1 MRLVGKM
8 SEHAG
13 KGGKR
18 RARSGSSG
26 QGRSSDKGAAHSAT
40 LRVTAGATGHDAND
54 TRAGASDGNRQP
66 GGHEAQGRRIRQ
78 DTHDQVHA
86 ERKQGK
92 HNKQAISTRTPAGGS
107 PMRVASAPAPARR
120 KPHAQPHLISSG
132 SPGFRSSSTQ
142 ATASATPTG
151 ADGADSVTPTPH
163 DGSSQSFPLPVAS
176 AATDPD
182 TVTNAAIS
190 RDAGDADDSQIIQ
203 LELNDLAYGGDAV
216 GRFEGRAIFVA
227 GGLPGELVRA
237 RLTRE
242 RSSYARASLVEVLR
256 SSPDRVAPRYPDL
269 ADSGG
274 FQWQHLAYPAQ
285 VAWKSRIV
293 RQLLM
298 RVGHFAN
305 PSVLPTLG
313 MPANADPWRS
323 RTVAQFAIGPAGEIG
338 FRRMESHA
346 VIDMPTCPIVHPAL
360 DALYQQVRGWLRSN
374 WGADAADYV
383 ERFTLRVAI
392 AAPGGRASINGAPGG
407 QEQEQEQEQGQDD
420 QDTYRDAEVGLL
432 TLEARPG
439 GAIDAFGGPEAVGAA
454 ICAAA
459 PGLVGVVVLG
469 MAGGRGRVVVGQ
481 DFVHERVLHRRFR
494 ISAGSFFQVNPT
506 QTPTLVR
513 TALAALHPAA
523 GDWALDGY
531 SGVGLFS
538 LFLAE
543 HVTHVRA
550 IESQPSAVADARAS
564 AILNGVGNISITE
577 GVLER
582 MLGELRAQ
590 HEHAD
595 LALVDPPRSGCH
607 PRALA
612 EITANLRPRRLV
624 YVSCDPST
632 LARDLRLICDAGYS
646 LTSVQPVDMF
656 PFTAHIECVALCE
669 RVDE

>member
-1 MRLVGKM
+1 M
-8 SEHAG
+8 SDHAG
-13 KGGKR
+13 KSGQGSRRGQGGKR
-18 RARSGSSG
+18 HARNARSVDSG
-26 QGRSSDKGAAHSAT
+26 QRGVGVSPTTRNSAT
-40 LRVTAGATGHDAND
+40 RNSATRNASRGAIEHDTEHDISQAAND
-54 TRAGASDGNRQP
+54 GERRPSQPKKQSQQGQQSQAGKQNRQ
-66 GGHEAQGRRIRQ
+66 
-78 DTHDQVHA
+78 
-86 ERKQGK
+86 GK
-92 HNKQAISTRTPAGGS
+92 PTGKQAGKPTIVISRSADATPITVTPRASRRQPRTL
-107 PMRVASAPAPARR
+107 
-120 KPHAQPHLISSG
+120 PHLI
-132 SPGFRSSSTQ
+132 P
-142 ATASATPTG
+142 
-151 ADGADSVTPTPH
+151 SVA
-163 DGSSQSFPLPVAS
+163 PVAVGAAESAESAESIARAPQDDTPAQPMPPAIS
-176 AATDPD
+176 AATGA
-182 TVTNAAIS
+182 TAAS
-190 RDAGDADDSQIIQ
+190 REGEGEDEDDAGSRIIQ

-216 GRFEGRAIFVA
+216 GRYEGRAIFVA

-237 RLTRE
+237 RLIRE
-242 RSSYARASLVEVLR
+242 RSSYARAALVEVLR
-256 SSPDRVAPRYPDL
+256 ASPERVAPRYPEL

-305 PSVLPTLG
+305 PPVAPTLG
-313 MPANADPWRS
+313 MPADADPWRY
-323 RTVAQFAIGPAGEIG
+323 RTVAQFAIGAAGEIG
-338 FRRMESHA
+338 FRRTESHA
-346 VIDMPTCPIVHPAL
+346 VIDMPTCPIVHPTL
-360 DALYQQVRGWLRSN
+360 DALYQGVRDWLRSA

-383 ERFTLRVAI
+383 ERFTLRVAGV
-392 AAPGGRASINGAPGG
+392 APGGREATGAGADEPWRTG
-407 QEQEQEQEQGQDD
+407 ED

-439 GAIDAFGGPEAVGAA
+439 GAIDAFGGPEAVGEA
-454 ICAAA
+454 ICHAVA
-459 PGLVGVVVLG
+459 GLAGVVILG

-481 DFVHERVLHRRFR
+481 DFVHEHVLDRRFR

-513 TALAALHPAA
+513 TALAALRPQP

-538 LFLAE
+538 LFLAD

-564 AILNGVGNISITE
+564 VTLNGVSNVSITE

-582 MLGELRAQ
+582 TLGELRSQ
-590 HEHAD
+590 RERAD
-595 LALVDPPRSGCH
+595 IALVDPPRSGCH

-612 EITANLRPRRLV
+612 GITALRPRALV

-669 RVDE
+669 RVDG